1 MLRIIPHRLWVEPS
15 ARVVEVA
22 DAGTGAR
29 AVLAV
34 EGLLCSACAAHVERR
49 LTRLGGVRRVEV
61 DLDGA
66 TARIEYD
73 PAERTPEDLA
83 RAVEGAAV
91 LRPVRRA
98 LAWVGG
104 RSRGGRSRR

>member
-22 DAGTGAR
+22 DAGAGAR

-34 EGLLCSACAAHVERR
+34 EGLLCSACAAHVEQR
-49 LTRLGGVRRVEV
+49 LAGLAGVRRVEV

-83 RAVEGAAV
+83 GAVERAAI

-98 LAWVGG
+98 LAWVARWTRDG
-104 RSRGGRSRR
+104 RLRT